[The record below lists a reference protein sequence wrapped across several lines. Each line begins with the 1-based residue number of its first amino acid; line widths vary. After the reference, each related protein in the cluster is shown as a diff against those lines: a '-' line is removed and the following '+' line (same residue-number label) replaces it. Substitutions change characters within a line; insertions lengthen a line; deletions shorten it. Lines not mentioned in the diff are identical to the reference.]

1 MPGLGV
7 GSVRG
12 IVEQRGERLCIHR
25 DARRGAQLGEIEQC
39 REHRRAQRR
48 LRRTERRGIAAFAR
62 GHRQLELQIA
72 VHAAGIDDRHAEFAE
87 RNDGAVTAPAPSGGS
102 GRRGNGKQCRS
113 GSQAGN
119 GSAHEHSMKAA
130 GGDRIAPHF
139 SIIDAKPRV
148 GTGMSHDQKPAR
160 IRIVGSGLGKGPL
173 GGSFATGP
181 ARKAP
186 RPKPPAA
193 PGLGRGM
200 IAFLFLGA
208 ALIGGIAQAILVLR
222 A

>member
-1 MPGLGV
+1 MPGLRV
-7 GSVRG
+7 GSVRS
-12 IVEQRGERLCIHR
+12 IVEQRRKRLRIHR
-25 DARRGAQLGEIEQC
+25 DARRRAQLGKIEQC
-39 REHRRAQRR
+39 RQHRSAQRG
-48 LRRTERRGIAAFAR
+48 LRSAKRGRIAAFAR
-62 GHRQLELQIA
+62 GHRQFELEVA
-72 VHAAGIDDRHAEFAE
+72 VHATGIDDRHAELAE
-87 RNDGAVTAPAPSGGS
+87 RNDGAVAAPAPSGGS
-102 GRRGNGKQCRS
+102 GRRGNGKQRRS

-119 GSAHEHSMKAA
+119 GSAHGHSMKAA

-173 GGSFATGP
+173 GGNFATGP

-186 RPKPPAA
+186 RPKPPAT
-193 PGLGRGM
+193 PGLGRGT